1 MKKKFSLIFAKGES
15 PVDRFVPARL
25 CLRNNLPLVLLSVFV
40 ALAGMLLAGCESSD
54 NSIDAAMARAEA
66 NDQAVAPD
74 YSTNLL
80 EEGDLI
86 SITFRYSTNFDTT
99 DRIGLD
105 GNVNLQVA
113 GLVKAA
119 NKTVLQ
125 FQDDLTKLYQSQDK
139 DDPITVKIV
148 TPEAAV
154 YVSGAVTRPGKI
166 PLEHP
171 MTVLEAIMEAGGS
184 DPLEAQLS
192 DVLVLRVEDGQQK
205 TYHFNMTKILKG
217 EDATVFYLRPF
228 DVVRV
233 PTKIFNY

>member
-1 MKKKFSLIFAKGES
+1 MKNKLSLIFAKIAGWGKS
-15 PVDRFVPARL
+15 CGAARPGL
-25 CLRNNLPLVLLSVFV
+25 GNNWGLILLSVVV
-40 ALAGMLLAGCESSD
+40 AVAGALLAGCESTD
-54 NSIDAAMARAEA
+54 NSIDAAMARAAAEA
-66 NDQAVAPD
+66 QAVAPD

-80 EEGDLI
+80 QEGDVI
-86 SITFRYSTNFDTT
+86 SITFRYSTNYDTT

-119 NKTVLQ
+119 NKTVVQL
-125 FQDDLTKLYQSQDK
+125 QDDLTKLYASQDK
-139 DDPITVKIV
+139 DDPITVKII

-154 YVSGAVTRPGKI
+154 YVSGAVNRPGKI

-171 MTVLEAIMEAGGS
+171 MTVLEAIMEAGGA
-184 DPLEAQLS
+184 DPLDANLS
-192 DVLVLRVEDGQQK
+192 DVLVLRVENDRQK
-205 TYHFNMTKILKG
+205 TYHFNMRRILDGK
-217 EDATVFYLRPF
+217 DAIVFYLRPF

>member
-1 MKKKFSLIFAKGES
+1 MKKKFNLIFNKSGSAVGPGVLTKHGIG
-15 PVDRFVPARL
+15 
-25 CLRNNLPLVLLSVFV
+25 NNWGLVLLSMVI
-40 ALAGMLLAGCESSD
+40 ALGGMLLAGCESTD
-54 NSIDAAMARAEA
+54 DSIDAAMASAA
-66 NDQAVAPD
+66 ADHKAVAPD

-80 EEGDLI
+80 EEGDVI
-86 SITFRYSTNFDTT
+86 SITFRYSTNYDTT

-119 NKTVLQ
+119 DKTVLQ
-125 FQDDLTKLYQSQDK
+125 LQDDLTKLYQSQDK

-154 YVSGAVTRPGKI
+154 YVSGAVNRPGKI

-205 TYHFNMTKILKG
+205 TYHFNMTRILKG
-217 EDATVFYLRPF
+217 EDSTVFYLRPF

>member
-1 MKKKFSLIFAKGES
+1 
-15 PVDRFVPARL
+15 
-25 CLRNNLPLVLLSVFV
+25 LPLVLLSLVV
-40 ALAGMLLAGCESSD
+40 AVVGVLLTGCESTD
-54 NSIDAAMARAEA
+54 DSIDAAMARAA
-66 NDQAVAPD
+66 ADNQAVSPS

-80 EEGDLI
+80 EEGDII
-86 SITFRYSTNFDTT
+86 SVTFRYSTNFDTT

-125 FQDDLTKLYQSQDK
+125 LQDDLTKLYQSQDK

-154 YVSGAVTRPGKI
+154 YVSGAVNRPGKI

-171 MTVLEAIMEAGGS
+171 MTVLESIMEAGGS

>member
-1 MKKKFSLIFAKGES
+1 MKKKFGLILAKGES
-15 PVDRFVPARL
+15 PADSSLSVRR
-25 CLRNNLPLVLLSVFV
+25 CLRNNWGLMLLSMVIAV
-40 ALAGMLLAGCESSD
+40 AGVLLAGCESTD
-54 NSIDAAMARAEA
+54 NSLEAAMAKADA
-66 NDQAVAPD
+66 NAQEVAPD

-80 EEGDLI
+80 EEGDVI
-86 SITFRYSTNFDTT
+86 SVTFRYSTNFDTT

-105 GNVNLQVA
+105 GKVNLQVA
-113 GLVKAA
+113 GQVQAA

-125 FQDDLTKLYQSQDK
+125 FQDELTKLYESQDK
-139 DDPITVKIV
+139 DDPITVKII

-154 YVSGAVTRPGKI
+154 YVSGAVNRPGKI

-171 MTVLEAIMEAGGS
+171 MTVLEAIMEAGGA
-184 DPLEAQLS
+184 DPLQAELS

-205 TYHFNMTKILKG
+205 TYHFNMSRILKG

>member
-1 MKKKFSLIFAKGES
+1 MKKKFSLIFTKSEGA
-15 PVDRFVPARL
+15 VDPRVRRRH
-25 CLRNNLPLVLLSVFV
+25 CLRNNWGSVLLSLVV
-40 ALAGMLLAGCESSD
+40 AGAGVLLAGCESTD
-54 NSIDAAMARAEA
+54 NSMEAAMARAGAES
-66 NDQAVAPD
+66 QALSPD

-80 EEGDLI
+80 EEGDVI
-86 SITFRYSTNFDTT
+86 SITFRYSTNFDST

-125 FQDDLTKLYQSQDK
+125 FQDDLTRLYQSQDK

-154 YVSGAVTRPGKI
+154 YVSGAVNRPGKI

-171 MTVLEAIMEAGGS
+171 MTVLEGIMEAGGS
-184 DPLEAQLS
+184 DPLEADLS
-192 DVLVLRVEDGQQK
+192 DVLVLRVEDGRQK
-205 TYHFNMTKILKG
+205 AYHFNMTRILKG
-217 EDATVFYLRPF
+217 RDATVFYLRPF